1 MEPVYVCKEGIVFLL
16 VDKQAGNARITHTSP
31 EAFEKFKNFVL
42 EKYELSAKKGVDK
55 GTMRIYD
62 MGGSTVGRI
71 HPDRT
76 FDIYVSRHKPRI
88 LKALNAFKTANEVG
102 AGLGGYDTYNLG
114 LMVYGDPGTGKTLLI
129 KALANFLKRDV
140 KMIDMRKIRSRDKF
154 ESIFESY
161 KGYVYCLEEFD
172 CVQGAI
178 RRRDDTDQD
187 CPEHKNK
194 QELQE
199 LKDRQLEILKL
210 THGMGL
216 PQKSGDDPLQK
227 ELSSLEARIKEL
239 ENALTLD
246 TILTVLDGVNEH
258 RGRVIIATT
267 NHLDKIDP
275 ALMRAGRFDL
285 KINLGKFNC
294 EEIREM
300 LSIMF
305 GPSEM
310 IQKAEFPDGK
320 FAPVDIVFTAT
331 SSRNLEKT
339 IEALLS

>member
-1 MEPVYVCKEGIVFLL
+1 
-16 VDKQAGNARITHTSP
+16 
-31 EAFEKFKNFVL
+31 
-42 EKYELSAKKGVDK
+42 
-55 GTMRIYD
+55 
-62 MGGSTVGRI
+62 
-71 HPDRT
+71 
-76 FDIYVSRHKPRI
+76 
-88 LKALNAFKTANEVG
+88 
-102 AGLGGYDTYNLG
+102 
-114 LMVYGDPGTGKTLLI
+114 
-129 KALANFLKRDV
+129 
-140 KMIDMRKIRSRDKF
+140 
-154 ESIFESY
+154 
-161 KGYVYCLEEFD
+161 
-172 CVQGAI
+172 
-178 RRRDDTDQD
+178 
-187 CPEHKNK
+187 
-194 QELQE
+194 
-199 LKDRQLEILKL
+199 
-210 THGMGL
+210 MGL
-216 PQKSGDDPLQK
+216 PQQSGDDPLQK

-320 FAPVDIVFTAT
+320 FE
-331 SSRNLEKT
+331 SRTVQRKFGDASECCRLFVEFCH
-339 IEALLS
+339 SPMYRR